1 MAPGNYVVTVT
12 GKAVT
17 SQQTDT
23 ATFVISLVDPCDP
36 PVSITSQ
43 GLTNQVYT
51 ITDTNATPY
60 THPVFISDPVYCE
73 IDNTYS
79 ETKLSA
85 GDSAIST
92 LGSTTEFFYDKD
104 LAPLGQTQTVTVTAT
119 SNSIYG
125 RTQSPV
131 V

>member
-1 MAPGNYVVTVT
+1 M
-12 GKAVT
+12 
-17 SQQTDT
+17 
-23 ATFVISLVDPCDP
+23 ISLIDPCDP
-36 PVSITSQ
+36 PLSISSQ

-51 ITDTNATPY
+51 ITNANATPY
-60 THPVFISDPVYCE
+60 AHPVFISDPVYCE
-73 IDNTYS
+73 IDYTYS

-92 LGSTTEFFYDKD
+92 LGGTTEFFYDKD

-119 SNSIYG
+119 SNSVYG
-125 RTQSPV
+125 ITQSPV